1 MSKKAYSPHLDVR
14 NVMWLLAAMTVV
26 VLPHLM
32 RLPNWIGFFFTVVL
46 GWRAW
51 IAWYA
56 LRGPPRVIMWSIT
69 IAAAIGTFLTH
80 GSVTGREGAVTLLI
94 VMAALKL
101 LEMRN
106 ERDVVL
112 CVYLGFFLVI
122 TNFLFSQSIPM
133 GIYMLAC
140 VWIFVATLVGFNHV
154 GRSPSL
160 GERARPAAALVLQ
173 ALPLMA
179 AFFLIF
185 PRVQGP
191 LWARPDESRSGV
203 SGLSDS
209 MKPGTIANLIKSD
222 AVVFRVQFE
231 DRIPPY
237 QTLYWR
243 GPVLT
248 NFDGATWRRNEFD
261 PFIEP
266 RYERREA
273 PTNYT
278 VTLES
283 TNGKNWLFA
292 LDVPGTLPYGARL
305 RSDLQLLS
313 LRPLNERF
321 RYDMVSYL
329 DFRYGRE
336 PTGISLRTASR
347 FDPQRNPRTVALGR
361 EWAAGGA
368 EPQAVIA
375 KAVQLFNREFKYTL
389 EPPTLD
395 GDNPYDDFLFDVKQG
410 FCEHYAGSF
419 TLLMRAA
426 GIPARVV
433 TGYQGGE
440 FNPINNE
447 LIVRQ
452 ADAHAWSEVWLAERG
467 WVRIDPT
474 GVVSPV
480 RLEGGVNAALGPI
493 GVIPSLIAADHFKL
507 LSTLRFAWHA
517 MNSNWDQWIVNYNL
531 DRQRQFFSQLG
542 FPAVDWRILGI
553 WLVIATFAI
562 GGAVTLGLLVRD
574 RPQRREAS
582 LVAWGRF
589 CGKLAVA
596 GLQRAPHEGPMD
608 FLARIRMTRPELA
621 GEVEAII
628 ELYVEARY
636 GGGVTRDGQ
645 RRLARLVRE
654 FKAR

>member
-1 MSKKAYSPHLDVR
+1 VKKPYSPHLDVR

-32 RLPNWIGFFFTVVL
+32 RLPSWIAIFFTVVL

-56 LRGPPRVIMWSIT
+56 LRTPPRLVMWSVT
-69 IAAAIGTFLTH
+69 IAAFVGTFLTH
-80 GSVTGREGAVTLLI
+80 GSVIGREGAVTLLI

-112 CVYLGFFLVI
+112 SVYLGFFLVI
-122 TNFLFSQSIPM
+122 TNFLFSQTIPM

-140 VWIFVATLVGFNHV
+140 VWIFVATLVGFNHA
-154 GRSPSL
+154 GKSPSVP
-160 GERARPAAALVLQ
+160 ERARPAAALVLQ

-179 AFFLIF
+179 AFFLLF

-191 LWARPDESRSGV
+191 LWALPQDSRAGL

-231 DRIPPY
+231 DQIPPY
-237 QTLYWR
+237 QALYWR
-243 GPVLT
+243 GPVLVH
-248 NFDGATWRRNEFD
+248 FDGGTWRRNEFD

-278 VTLES
+278 VTLEGS
-283 TNGKNWLFA
+283 SSKNWLFA
-292 LDVPGTLPYGARL
+292 LDVPGSLPPAARL
-305 RSDLQLLS
+305 RSDLQMLS
-313 LRPLNERF
+313 LRPLSERF

-329 DFRYGRE
+329 DFRYGTQ
-336 PTGISLRTASR
+336 PSGISIRTALK
-347 FDPQRNPRTVALGR
+347 FDPARNPRTVALGKQ
-361 EWAAGGA
+361 WAA
-368 EPQAVIA
+368 EERDPQAVLA
-375 KAVQLFNREFKYTL
+375 RAVTLFNREFKYTL

-395 GDNPYDDFLFDVKQG
+395 TDNPYDDFLFNVKEG
-410 FCEHYAGSF
+410 FCEHYAGAF
-419 TLLMRAA
+419 TLLARSA

-440 FNPINNE
+440 FNPMNNE

-452 ADAHAWSEVWLAERG
+452 ADAHAWVEVWLQERG
-467 WVRIDPT
+467 WTRIDPT
-474 GVVSPV
+474 GVVSPLRV
-480 RLEGGVNAALGPI
+480 SNGVNAALGPI

-517 MNSNWDQWIVNYNL
+517 MNSRWDQWVVNYNL
-531 DRQRQFFSQLG
+531 DRQRDFFSQLG
-542 FPAVDWRILGI
+542 IGSFDWRMLGL
-553 WLVIATFAI
+553 WMMLATFVI
-562 GGAVTLGLLVRD
+562 GGLVSIGLLVRD
-574 RPQRREAS
+574 RPPRREAAV
-582 LVAWGRF
+582 LAWSRF
-589 CGKLAVA
+589 CGKLATA
-596 GLQRAPHEGPMD
+596 GLERAPHEGPMD
-608 FLARIRMTRPELA
+608 FLARVRATRPALA
-621 GEVEAII
+621 ADVEEIV
-628 ELYVEARY
+628 ELYVDARY
-636 GGGVTRDGQ
+636 GAGVTREGQ
-645 RRLARLVRE
+645 RKLAKLVRE
-654 FKAR
+654 FRPG